1 MRATPTMTG
10 PKPFRLLDL
19 PAEIRIRIYEL
30 LLQLPDTV
38 DLGGTNRFK
47 IAPLLRVFR
56 ASKQLHEEAYR
67 VFYRVNT
74 FRLFST
80 DGRFFQTKH
89 PLLSRLS
96 VPYRAAITTI
106 ELRLGPGWNK
116 PPKRWVI
123 TPKIGLASCKALKT
137 LKIFVEMDPASS
149 KINLEWMSARSL
161 FTNFATGLLTKLFDA
176 VPSIVEVQ
184 FDAYPSV
191 PRDGDLMV
199 ALVAQAMSA
208 KKRITYGSLRGWD
221 KDDFGANTVATDRPE
236 VVSNRM
242 EPLWPTVRAF

>member
-1 MRATPTMTG
+1 MRATSALAEF
-10 PKPFRLLDL
+10 KPFRLLDL

-30 LLQLPDTV
+30 FFQLPKTI
-38 DLGGTNRFK
+38 DLEGTNRLK
-47 IAPLLRVFR
+47 IIPLLRLLFVSR
-56 ASKQLHEEAYR
+56 QLHDEAYR

-89 PLLSRLS
+89 PLLSRLP
-96 VPYRAAITTI
+96 VAYRAAITTV

-116 PPKRWVI
+116 PPKRWVV
-123 TPKIGLASCKALKT
+123 TPKLGLKNCNAIKT
-137 LKIFVEMDPASS
+137 LKVFIEMDPASS
-149 KINLEWMSARSL
+149 NISLQWLSARSL
-161 FTNFATGLLTKLFDA
+161 FTNFSTGLLSKLYDA
-176 VPSIVEVQ
+176 LPSITEVQ

-208 KKRITYGSLRGWD
+208 NKKITYGPLRGWD
-221 KDDFGANTVATDRPE
+221 KNDLCANTIPSDKSE
-236 VVSNRM
+236 VLSTM
-242 EPLWPTVRAF
+242 LEPLWPAVQAF